1 MQENPTEYV
10 MLRINEE
17 NSMKILSIVS
27 SYRTDGNTGRVASL
41 IEEQLHKEAEKRQAG
56 LEIEKICLGCQDVRL
71 CRGCRLCF
79 DKGED
84 KCPLKDD
91 LISIRDRMLEA
102 DGYLIASPVYVE
114 DVNGILKNWMDR
126 MAFVCH
132 RPALAGKSAF
142 LITTSG
148 GGATGHALRTM
159 GAAFNAWGCRVA
171 GKKKFRTGALMEKK
185 DIRLRYEKEIHSV
198 AEVFLNDLERGT
210 DANPGW
216 YSLIAFSIQQICWQK
231 AEYQKSNPFDYQYW
245 KDKGWLEPKCTY
257 YIPLKRRMWKVRLA
271 RLFGSGLARFFV

>member
-1 MQENPTEYV
+1 
-10 MLRINEE
+10 
-17 NSMKILSIVS
+17 MKILSIVS
-27 SYRTDGNTGRVASL
+27 SYRMDGNTSRIVSL
-41 IEEQLHKEAEKRQAG
+41 IEEQLQKEAEKRQTS
-56 LEIEKICLGCQDVRL
+56 LEVEKIFLGRLDVRM

-91 LISIRDRMLEA
+91 LLSIRDKMLEA

-148 GGATGHALRTM
+148 GGSTGHALHTM
-159 GAAFNAWGCRVA
+159 SAAFHAWGCRVA

-185 DIRLRYEKEIHSV
+185 DIRLRHEKEIRN
-198 AEVFLNDLERGT
+198 AAQVFIDDLMRGT
-210 DANPGW
+210 DANPGM
-216 YSLIAFSIQQICWQK
+216 YSLIAFRIQQLCWSK
-231 AEYQKSNPFDYQYW
+231 AEYQKSNPYDYQYW
-245 KDKGWLEPKCTY
+245 KVKGWLEPKRIY
-257 YIPLKRRMWKVRLA
+257 YIPIIKGMWKVRLA
-271 RLFGSGLARFFV
+271 RLFGGGIAKFFV